1 MERTDL
7 INDIVKMFFINV
19 CLSYISC
26 RIMNYKV
33 KNINNKI
40 IILGISFFIS
50 ILYSILIKFVNPI
63 SFLLMLYL
71 LYAIVFGYITKIEL
85 YKSITI
91 TAIAISITYVIYIV
105 SLVIAAITIYLLKF
119 SNDYK
124 SMENFIFIAIY
135 EILLISLLFKNK
147 RFKNGFYFLKR
158 NNKSINVLAY
168 SISLSIIIMFVYN
181 LIHLYINDE
190 VNAIL
195 FTFTI
200 CIAFVL
206 VMWIQTQ
213 ITKQYKRNMK
223 DRTIEIQKKEIDEQ
237 LKIIEKVKEENLKLA
252 KVIHKYNSRLSAL
265 ELGIKNVIEQN
276 SKTEFA
282 EELVIILGETKEIS
296 KNFSEET
303 TITNNKLP
311 LTNIISI
318 DNMFK
323 YFEQEANKKDINFNL
338 IINESVKPLLEIID
352 KAKLETLIGDHL
364 KDAIIAVNERENSYK
379 SILAILGVSED
390 CYEFSV
396 CDTGIEFEIDTL
408 LKLGLEQITTHKDAG
423 GSGIG
428 FMTTFETLKETKAS
442 LIIEEYN
449 PNTTNYTKSVTI
461 RFDGKNEYRIYSY
474 RADEIKEK
482 SKTKRII
489 VEEL

>member
-1 MERTDL
+1 MEKMDI
-7 INDIVKMFFINV
+7 INNFVKIFYITVISYFVYIKISNYKQNNIVKSVIIVLESLLIGFFYVVLTKYVYPIGAIV
-19 CLSYISC
+19 
-26 RIMNYKV
+26 
-33 KNINNKI
+33 
-40 IILGISFFIS
+40 
-50 ILYSILIKFVNPI
+50 ILYSIYGITMNIIVKNEVNH
-63 SFLLMLYL
+63 F
-71 LYAIVFGYITKIEL
+71 IVAYIL
-85 YKSITI
+85 
-91 TAIAISITYVIYIV
+91 
-105 SLVIAAITIYLLKF
+105 SLVITYIVYLISVIIVGTILSLFMPYINYKGFTALAVILIVASLAFYLLLK
-119 SNDYK
+119 
-124 SMENFIFIAIY
+124 M
-135 EILLISLLFKNK
+135 K
-147 RFKNGFYFLKR
+147 RIKNGFNFLS
-158 NNKSINVLAY
+158 NISININIIFFTIFFGGIILVFFGLLQKTNNTIQNTGLFTG
-168 SISLSIIIMFVYN
+168 SIFIIISLMIWTQN
-181 LIHLYINDE
+181 
-190 VNAIL
+190 
-195 FTFTI
+195 
-200 CIAFVL
+200 
-206 VMWIQTQ
+206 Q

-237 LKIIEKVKEENLKLA
+237 LKIIEEVKEENLKLA

-265 ELGIKNVIEQN
+265 ELGIRNTIEQN
-276 SKTEFA
+276 NKTEFA
-282 EELVIILGETKEIS
+282 DELGIILGETKEIS

-323 YFEQEANKKDINFNL
+323 YFEKEANKKDINFNL

-396 CDTGIEFEIDTL
+396 CDTGIEFEIDIL

-449 PNTTNYTKSVTI
+449 PKTTNYTKSVII
-461 RFDGKNEYRIYSY
+461 RFDGKGEYRINSY
-474 RADEIKEK
+474 RADEIKGK